1 MEVLKMNTLI
11 AGIILLIALGFGIYI
26 LSLVI
31 RLVNA
36 VEKIASQLSKE

>member
-1 MEVLKMNTLI
+1 MNTLI

-26 LSLVI
+26 LSLVT

-36 VEKIASQLSKE
+36 VEKIACQLSKE